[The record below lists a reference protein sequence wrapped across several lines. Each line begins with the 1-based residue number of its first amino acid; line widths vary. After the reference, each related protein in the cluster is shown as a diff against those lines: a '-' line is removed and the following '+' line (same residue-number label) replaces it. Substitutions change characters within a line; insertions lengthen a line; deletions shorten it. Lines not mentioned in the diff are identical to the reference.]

1 MNKSTLLA
9 FLNEIGVTP
18 RKELS
23 QNFLIDPTTI
33 SHMADLAEI
42 HPGDWVLE
50 IGAGAGAITQ
60 ELLARGAHVL
70 AIEKDRNFAHHLE
83 RMQTK
88 DKRLHIQCCDFL
100 QFPMS
105 SLQTF
110 SSTWK
115 VVSNLPYQITA
126 PILEI
131 LCDHAAQ
138 FTSATLIVQKEV
150 GDRICAKPHSK
161 IMGSLTIFLQFYS
174 TFAGSFPISSNC
186 FYPKPAI
193 ESMALRL
200 DFKHTKPP
208 IDPLFFFPIVRKAY
222 QQRRKMLT
230 TSLKTLYPTLG
241 TILTSLGLSPK
252 ARPEELS
259 LDDWLILVQAI
270 KSV

>member
-1 MNKSTLLA
+1 LNKSTLLD
-9 FLNEIGVTP
+9 FLNEIGATP

-23 QNFLIDPTTI
+23 QNFLINSSAI
-33 SHMADLAEI
+33 SQIVDLAELT
-42 HPGDWVLE
+42 PGDWVLE

-83 RMQTK
+83 RMQTE
-88 DKRLHIQCCDFL
+88 DQRLQIRCCDFL
-100 QFPMS
+100 QFP
-105 SLQTF
+105 LDTLLAL

-131 LCDHAAQ
+131 LCDHASL
-138 FTSATLIVQKEV
+138 FTSATLVVQKEV

-161 IMGSLTIFLQFYS
+161 IMGSLTIFLQFY
-174 TFAGSFPISSNC
+174 TEFAGSFPLSASC
-186 FYPKPAI
+186 FYPKPAV

-200 DFKHTKPP
+200 DFKPSKSP
-208 IDPLFFFPIVRKAY
+208 IDPLLFFPIVRKAY

-230 TSLKTLYPTLG
+230 TSLKTVCPTLG
-241 TILTSLGLSPK
+241 AILITLGLSPK
-252 ARPEELS
+252 ARPEELA
-259 LDDWLILVQAI
+259 LEDWIALVKEI
-270 KSV
+270 S